1 MAGRYIDYQTTLPTS
16 GGGLSSR
23 RILASIVSIALHL
36 LIIAAVIRFTTQRAR
51 DTTPAVST
59 ATERPIQLTF
69 APPRP
74 VETPRAVQP
83 PPATQPVEPPSVPL
97 TPGRDETPGSTAR
110 VVPEPE
116 KNPNAPPDAARE
128 EATRPDP
135 GDADQPTS
143 TDPTPAPPQPTAAT
157 ANAAAQPTAESE
169 ARRIF
174 GRPSALLGPAAGAR
188 NNRPWEAS
196 RESSN
201 GCTLPPE
208 EADTT
213 LPKGMAMVQGRI
225 FREDN
230 GKPLGGARLQIL
242 GTAYGTFSNDM
253 GYYRLLFDRTLV
265 DRCRTQSVRVS
276 APGYNARDVILF
288 LGERASSDVS
298 LPRY

>member
-1 MAGRYIDYQTTLPTS
+1 MI
-16 GGGLSSR
+16 SS
-23 RILASIVSIALHL
+23 
-36 LIIAAVIRFTTQRAR
+36 QDAR
-51 DTTPAVST
+51 PKDTTAAPSRV
-59 ATERPIQLTF
+59 TERPIDLTF

-74 VETPRAVQP
+74 QATARPVQP
-83 PPATQPVEPPSVPL
+83 PTPVAQVEPPSAPL
-97 TPGRDETPGSTAR
+97 NPGSEQTPGSIAK
-110 VVPEPE
+110 VVPDPE
-116 KNPNAPPDAARE
+116 KNPNAAPDSKPE
-128 EATRPDP
+128 DATRPDP
-135 GDADQPTS
+135 GEADQPSS
-143 TDPTPAPPQPTAAT
+143 TEPTPTAPQPTTDATTAAV
-157 ANAAAQPTAESE
+157 QPTAETE

-174 GRPSALLGPAAGAR
+174 GRPSALLGPSSGSR
-188 NNRPWEAS
+188 NNRPWES
-196 RESSN
+196 NRESSN

-242 GTAYGTFSNDM
+242 GTAFGTFSDDM
-253 GYYRLLFDRTLV
+253 GNYRLLFDRTLV

-276 APGYNARDVILF
+276 APGYTARDVILY